1 MSYLYDVAKT
11 PTNIRY
17 TSAPI
22 LKLGAETFHV
32 HSFVVLFS

>member
-1 MSYLYDVAKT
+1 MKDDVAKK

-17 TSAPI
+17 ARAPI

-32 HSFVVLFS
+32 HSVVVLFS